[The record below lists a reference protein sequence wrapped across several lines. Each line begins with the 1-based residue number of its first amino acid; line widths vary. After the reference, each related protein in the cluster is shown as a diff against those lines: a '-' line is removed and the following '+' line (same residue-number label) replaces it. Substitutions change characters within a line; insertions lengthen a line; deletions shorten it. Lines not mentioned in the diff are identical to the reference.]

1 MFFDTHAH
9 YDDSRFDEDRN
20 ELLLSLKQH
29 NVSYVVNV
37 GADIKSSQNS
47 INLANKFDF
56 VYASVGIHPHDAIN
70 AKEEDYD
77 QLKKWLQLDK
87 VVALGEIGLD
97 YYYDHTPK
105 DIQRQVFK
113 KQLKIC
119 ENVTK
124 PVIIHSREASQE
136 VFDILKESGVKKGV
150 IHAYS
155 GSAQMALDYIKMGFY
170 IGVGGVVTFKNAN
183 KLVDVVKNIPLE
195 NILIETDCPYLTPT
209 PFRGTRNSSIYLNY
223 IVEKIAEIKNIDKK
237 IVEQTTFDTAKK
249 FFCIN

>member
-77 QLKKWLQLDK
+77 QLKEWLQLDK

-97 YYYDHTPK
+97 YYYDHSPK

-119 ENVTK
+119 ENVTT
-124 PVIIHSREASQE
+124 P
-136 VFDILKESGVKKGV
+136 
-150 IHAYS
+150 
-155 GSAQMALDYIKMGFY
+155 
-170 IGVGGVVTFKNAN
+170 
-183 KLVDVVKNIPLE
+183 
-195 NILIETDCPYLTPT
+195 PT
-209 PFRGTRNSSIYLNY
+209 PI
-223 IVEKIAEIKNIDKK
+223 
-237 IVEQTTFDTAKK
+237 
-249 FFCIN
+249 

>member
-37 GADIKSSQNS
+37 GADINSSQNS

-70 AKEEDYD
+70 AKEQDYE

-97 YYYDHTPK
+97 YHYDNSPK

-136 VFDILKESGVKKGV
+136 VFDILKESGVRKGV

-155 GSAQMALDYIKMGFY
+155 GSPEMALDYIKMGFY

-183 KLVDVVKNIPLE
+183 KLVNVVKNIPLE
-195 NILIETDCPYLTPT
+195 SILIETDCPYLTPT
-209 PFRGTRNSSIYLNY
+209 PFRGSRNSSIYLNY
-223 IVEKIAEIKNIDKK
+223 IVEKIAEIKEIDAK
-237 IVEQTTFDTAKK
+237 IVEKTTFNTAKK